1 MCYFQVQAFLQ
12 PPMEAVVI
20 QSYGAG
26 NGPDAREDL
35 INLFHEASQ
44 RGMLILNITQCQRG
58 MVSTSYATGKVRFW
72 GAFTSIESECEM
84 AVSYRWV
91 LGN

>member
-1 MCYFQVQAFLQ
+1 MRRRPSCFYNFQVQAFLQ

-58 MVSTSYATGKVRFW
+58 MVSTSYATGKVR
-72 GAFTSIESECEM
+72 S
-84 AVSYRWV
+84 
-91 LGN
+91 